1 MLGDRE
7 RTTAAGVCSAGGRT
21 HTWSVTLE
29 QHKDD
34 ARTKASRT
42 DRKRREITP
51 LEKYVM
57 AVVVLSVLVPM
68 VALYFLPLASG

>member
-1 MLGDRE
+1 M
-7 RTTAAGVCSAGGRT
+7 
-21 HTWSVTLE
+21 E